1 MPAHGPSSES
11 APSIFPGATIS
22 GRFRLERLLGRGS
35 MGSVWL
41 ARHLTLDVD
50 VAVKFIDAAFRD
62 QKDHRSRFALEAQAA
77 ARINSPHVVNVLDF
91 GAETSG
97 RLYIAMEYL
106 RGEDVAKLLER
117 SGRLPPAVTA
127 RIVSHACRGLGR
139 AHALG
144 IAHRDVKPENLFLVG
159 ATEDEDFVLKILDFG
174 VAKSAQ
180 KPGKDFVGTVV
191 GQLVGSP
198 AYMSPEQAHGSLDV
212 DYRSDLFSLAVVA
225 YHCLTGVVPFGGDS
239 LAELLIGI
247 VSKDPVPVT
256 RLTPGL
262 PRAVDDWFQRALDKN
277 PARRFASAK
286 DLAQAF
292 HMAIGQYASSA
303 TDYWSSRSAVGPRAP
318 GVPAAAPTA
327 ARPLIGSDTVVHVTS
342 ASTRPPSAHH
352 ADVSNHTASTGVP
365 LALAQVAEV
374 ANVLGI
380 ALVGPEGEPVAH
392 HSLMGL
398 PACTFSDVTRRV
410 NESLDTFESLE
421 STRSQSLALYFES
434 ATVLIRWVESYAV
447 IVVGTEQV
455 HPTVLSVSLNA
466 AASKLQTLA
475 KQAGGAAVAFR
486 STISSLPDNELSEV
500 SGTALVVRASLT
512 DPVSDT
518 TIVRLTQLFAKPL
531 GAVGRLAIQQRL
543 KGGKP
548 TGLAY
553 PEFVKR
559 LSSLIEDAAERE
571 AFSTEALRLV
581 PKAEAAPPV
590 PPPLRSAALLAARP
604 AIPNLAPPAVPQISA
619 NLRAPIAPSAQG
631 SPLSGPRRPLQP
643 AIGLS
648 APAPLIADATELA
661 VKTKKFVMY
670 RGRKIEVDE

>member
-1 MPAHGPSSES
+1 MPANGPSSES
-11 APSIFPGATIS
+11 VPSIFPGATIS
-22 GRFRLERLLGRGS
+22 GRFRLVRLLGRGS

-62 QKDHRSRFALEAQAA
+62 QKDHRGRFALEAQAA

-91 GAETSG
+91 GAEASG

-106 RGEDVAKLLER
+106 QGEDVSKLLER
-117 SGRLPPAVTA
+117 SGRLSPAITA

-159 ATEDEDFVLKILDFG
+159 ATEDEGFVLKILDFG

-180 KPGKDFVGTVV
+180 KGAKDFTGTAV

-212 DYRSDLFSLAVVA
+212 DFRSDLFSLAVVA

-256 RLTPGL
+256 RLAPGL

-277 PARRFASAK
+277 PARRFANAK

-292 HMAIGQYASSA
+292 HMAIGQHASSA
-303 TDYWSSRSAVGPRAP
+303 TDYTSSSS
-318 GVPAAAPTA
+318 AAASRGA
-327 ARPLIGSDTVVHVTS
+327 NVARPLTGSDTVVH
-342 ASTRPPSAHH
+342 ASPVASQKASAHH
-352 ADVSNHTASTGVP
+352 ADVSNHTASSGVP

-380 ALVGPEGEPVAH
+380 ALIGPEGEPVAH

-398 PACTFSDVTRRV
+398 PASTFSDVTRRV
-410 NESLDTFESLE
+410 REALDTFESLE
-421 STRSQSLALYFES
+421 STRSQALALYFES
-434 ATVLIRWVESYAV
+434 ATVLIRWVESHAV
-447 IVVGTEQV
+447 VVVGTEQV

-475 KQAGGAAVAFR
+475 SRPAAPLSR
-486 STISSLPDNELSEV
+486 SAPRSPRCRKTSLPRSPE
-500 SGTALVVRASLT
+500 
-512 DPVSDT
+512 
-518 TIVRLTQLFAKPL
+518 PL
-531 GAVGRLAIQQRL
+531 W
-543 KGGKP
+543 
-548 TGLAY
+548 
-553 PEFVKR
+553 
-559 LSSLIEDAAERE
+559 SCD
-571 AFSTEALRLV
+571 
-581 PKAEAAPPV
+581 
-590 PPPLRSAALLAARP
+590 
-604 AIPNLAPPAVPQISA
+604 
-619 NLRAPIAPSAQG
+619 
-631 SPLSGPRRPLQP
+631 PRRPTRYP
-643 AIGLS
+643 TRPS
-648 APAPLIADATELA
+648 
-661 VKTKKFVMY
+661 
-670 RGRKIEVDE
+670 RG

>member
-1 MPAHGPSSES
+1 
-11 APSIFPGATIS
+11 
-22 GRFRLERLLGRGS
+22 

-62 QKDHRSRFALEAQAA
+62 QKDHRGRFALEAQAA

-106 RGEDVAKLLER
+106 QGEDVSKLLER
-117 SGRLPPAVTA
+117 SGRLSPAITA

-159 ATEDEDFVLKILDFG
+159 ASDEEGFVLTIVDFG

-180 KPGKDFVGTVV
+180 KAGKDFVGTVV

-212 DYRSDLFSLAVVA
+212 DFRSDLFSLAVVA

-247 VSKDPVPVT
+247 VSKDPVPAT
-256 RLTPGL
+256 RLAPGL

-292 HMAIGQYASSA
+292 HMAIGQHASSA
-303 TDYWSSRSAVGPRAP
+303 TDYTLSPAVSPRP
-318 GVPAAAPTA
+318 PV
-327 ARPLIGSDTVVHVTS
+327 ARPATGSDTVVNRTS
-342 ASTRPPSAHH
+342 SRQSGAHH
-352 ADVSNHTASTGVP
+352 ADVSNHTASSGVP

-380 ALVGPEGEPVAH
+380 ALVGPEGDPVAH

-398 PACTFSDVTRRV
+398 PANTFSDVTRRV
-410 NESLDTFESLE
+410 KESLDTFESLE

-434 ATVLIRWVESYAV
+434 ATVLIRWVESHAV

-486 STISSLPDNELSEV
+486 STISSLPESEFTEV
-500 SGTALVVRASLT
+500 SGTALVVRPALS
-512 DPVSDT
+512 DPVSDA
-518 TIVRLTQLFAKPL
+518 TITRVTQLFAKPL
-531 GAVGRLAIQQRL
+531 GAVGRLALQQRL

-548 TGLAY
+548 TVQSY
-553 PEFVKR
+553 PDFVRR
-559 LSSLIEDAAERE
+559 LSTLIEDASERD
-571 AFSTEALRLV
+571 AFSVEALHLLPPV
-581 PKAEAAPPV
+581 ETAAPV
-590 PPPLRSAALLAARP
+590 PPPVKSAAFMSAPPSTQKLVPAVAQQTSPPLLAPVATPAQRAALPIPPRP
-604 AIPNLAPPAVPQISA
+604 AVADPTST
-619 NLRAPIAPSAQG
+619 
-631 SPLSGPRRPLQP
+631 PLQSK
-643 AIGLS
+643 AS
-648 APAPLIADATELA
+648 TEPGT
-661 VKTKKFVMY
+661 KPKKFVMY

>member
-1 MPAHGPSSES
+1 
-11 APSIFPGATIS
+11 
-22 GRFRLERLLGRGS
+22 

-41 ARHLTLDVD
+41 ARHLSLDVD

-91 GAETSG
+91 GAEASG

-106 RGEDVAKLLER
+106 QGEDVGKLLER
-117 SGRLPPAVTA
+117 SGRLSPAITA
-127 RIVSHACRGLGR
+127 RIVSHACRGLAR

-144 IAHRDVKPENLFLVG
+144 IAHRDVKPDNLFLTGVG
-159 ATEDEDFVLKILDFG
+159 ASDDEGFVLKILDFG
-174 VAKSAQ
+174 VAKSTQ
-180 KPGKDFVGTVV
+180 KTSKDLVGTAV

-212 DYRSDLFSLAVVA
+212 DFRSDLFSLAVVA

-247 VSKDPVPVT
+247 VSKDPVPAT
-256 RLTPGL
+256 RLAPGL

-292 HMAIGQYASSA
+292 HMAIGQHASSA
-303 TDYWSSRSAVGPRAP
+303 TDYTSSSPATVTSRAASAPRP
-318 GVPAAAPTA
+318 QP
-327 ARPLIGSDTVVHVTS
+327 GSDTVVNPAT
-342 ASTRPPSAHH
+342 ARQPSALHP
-352 ADVSNHTASTGVP
+352 DVSNHTASTGVP

-380 ALVGPEGEPVAH
+380 ALVGPDGESVAH

-398 PACTFSDVTRRV
+398 PAAAFADVTRRV
-410 NESLDTFESLE
+410 QEALDTFESLE
-421 STRSQSLALYFES
+421 SSRSQAFALYFES
-434 ATVLIRWVESYAV
+434 ATVLIRWVESHAV
-447 IVVGTEQV
+447 VVIGTEQV

-466 AASKLQTLA
+466 AASKLQSLA
-475 KQAGGAAVAFR
+475 KQAGGAAIAFR

-500 SGTALVVRASLT
+500 SGTALVVRPSPS
-512 DPVSDT
+512 DPVSDA
-518 TIVRLTQLFAKPL
+518 TIARLTQLFAKPL
-531 GAVGRLAIQQRL
+531 GAVGRLAVQQRL
-543 KGGKP
+543 KTGKP
-548 TGLAY
+548 TVQAY

-559 LSSLIEDAAERE
+559 LSLLIDDPAERQS
-571 AFSTEALRLV
+571 FSSEALRLV
-581 PKAEAAPPV
+581 PPVEAAPPV
-590 PPPLRSAALLAARP
+590 PPTAKSAALTS
-604 AIPNLAPPAVPQISA
+604 APPPTKRLIPPVAPKPITADAKLPQT
-619 NLRAPIAPSAQG
+619 
-631 SPLSGPRRPLQP
+631 
-643 AIGLS
+643 
-648 APAPLIADATELA
+648 APAPAPEPNAKA
-661 VKTKKFVMY
+661 KNFVMY

>member
-1 MPAHGPSSES
+1 MPANGPTSES
-11 APSIFPGATIS
+11 MPSIFPGATIS

-41 ARHLTLDVD
+41 ARHLALDVD

-91 GAETSG
+91 GAEASG

-106 RGEDVAKLLER
+106 QGEDVSKLLER
-117 SGRLPPAVTA
+117 TGRLSPAITA

-159 ATEDEDFVLKILDFG
+159 ATEDEGFVLKILDFG
-174 VAKSAQ
+174 VAKSA
-180 KPGKDFVGTVV
+180 KKTGTELVGTVV

-212 DYRSDLFSLAVVA
+212 DFRSDLFSLAVVA

-247 VSKDPVPVT
+247 VSKDPVPAT
-256 RLTPGL
+256 RLAPGL

-292 HMAIGQYASSA
+292 HMAIGQNASSA
-303 TDYWSSRSAVGPRAP
+303 TDYSSSSSSL
-318 GVPAAAPTA
+318 GVRPVPV
-327 ARPLIGSDTVVHVTS
+327 ARPLTGSDTVVHVNPPKL
-342 ASTRPPSAHH
+342 RLPSAHH

-398 PACTFSDVTRRV
+398 PASTFSDVTRRV
-410 NESLDTFESLE
+410 KESLDTFESLE

-434 ATVLIRWVESYAV
+434 ATVLIRWVESHAV

-475 KQAGGAAVAFR
+475 KQAGGAAIAFR
-486 STISSLPDNELSEV
+486 STISSLPDNEFSEV
-500 SGTALVVRASLT
+500 SGTALITRPSAT
-512 DPVSDT
+512 DPVADAA
-518 TIVRLTQLFAKPL
+518 IARVTQLFAKPL

-543 KGGKP
+543 KNGKP
-548 TGLAY
+548 TVAAY
-553 PEFVKR
+553 PDFVRR
-559 LSSLIEDAAERE
+559 LSALIEEVAERE
-571 AFSTEALRLV
+571 AFVAEALRLV
-581 PKAEAAPPV
+581 PQVDPAPPV
-590 PPPLRSAALLAARP
+590 PPSPKSSAFVS
-604 AIPNLAPPAVPQISA
+604 APPSVQKLVP
-619 NLRAPIAPSAQG
+619 PIAPLPPSLVA
-631 SPLSGPRRPLQP
+631 PV
-643 AIGLS
+643 
-648 APAPLIADATELA
+648 APASVQRSALPAPPRPQTPTEHETPPAAAIATDAS
-661 VKTKKFVMY
+661 VKTKKSVMY

>member
-1 MPAHGPSSES
+1 MPANGPSSES
-11 APSIFPGATIS
+11 LSSIFPGATIS

-62 QKDHRSRFALEAQAA
+62 QKDHRGRFALEAQAA

-91 GAETSG
+91 GAEASG

-106 RGEDVAKLLER
+106 QGEDVSKLLER
-117 SGRLPPAVTA
+117 SGRLSPATTA

-159 ATEDEDFVLKILDFG
+159 ATEDEGFVLKILDFG

-180 KPGKDFVGTVV
+180 KAGKDFVGTVV

-212 DYRSDLFSLAVVA
+212 DFRSDLFSLAVVA

-247 VSKDPVPVT
+247 VSKDPVPAT

-262 PRAVDDWFQRALDKN
+262 PRALDDWFQRALDKN

-292 HMAIGQYASSA
+292 HMAVGQHASSA
-303 TDYWSSRSAVGPRAP
+303 TDYSSSSL
-318 GVPAAAPTA
+318 GVTSRVASV
-327 ARPLIGSDTVVHVTS
+327 ARPTGSDTVVHTNPPTS
-342 ASTRPPSAHH
+342 RLPNAHH

-398 PACTFSDVTRRV
+398 PASTFSDVTRRV
-410 NESLDTFESLE
+410 RESLDTFESLE
-421 STRSQSLALYFES
+421 STRSQSLALYFEN
-434 ATVLIRWVESYAV
+434 ATVLIRWVESHAV

-475 KQAGGAAVAFR
+475 KQAGGAAIAFR
-486 STISSLPDNELSEV
+486 STISSLPDNEFSEV
-500 SGTALVVRASLT
+500 SGTALIVRASAT
-512 DPVSDT
+512 DPVPDA
-518 TIVRLTQLFAKPL
+518 TIARLTQLFAKPL

-548 TGLAY
+548 TFQGY
-553 PEFVKR
+553 PDFVKR
-559 LSSLIEDAAERE
+559 LSTLIEDVAERE
-571 AFSTEALRLV
+571 AFSVDALRLV
-581 PKAEAAPPV
+581 PHTEATPPV
-590 PPPLRSAALLAARP
+590 PPPAKSSAFVS
-604 AIPNLAPPAVPQISA
+604 APPATQKLVPLVAPQLAA
-619 NLRAPIAPSAQG
+619 NLGAPVARPVEPAAD
-631 SPLSGPRRPLQP
+631 LSVTPRP
-643 AIGLS
+643 GT
-648 APAPLIADATELA
+648 APADPVT
-661 VKTKKFVMY
+661 KTKKSVMY

>member
-1 MPAHGPSSES
+1 
-11 APSIFPGATIS
+11 
-22 GRFRLERLLGRGS
+22 

-41 ARHLTLDVD
+41 ARHLSLDVD

-106 RGEDVAKLLER
+106 QGEDVGKLLER
-117 SGRLPPAVTA
+117 SGRLSPAITA
-127 RIVSHACRGLGR
+127 RIVSHACRGLAR

-144 IAHRDVKPENLFLVG
+144 IAHRDVKPDNLFLVG
-159 ATEDEDFVLKILDFG
+159 AGDEEGFVLKILDFG

-180 KPGKDFVGTVV
+180 KTGKDLAGTAV

-212 DYRSDLFSLAVVA
+212 DFRSDLFSLAVVA

-247 VSKDPVPVT
+247 VSKDPVPAT
-256 RLTPGL
+256 RLAPGL

-292 HMAIGQYASSA
+292 HMAIGQHASSA
-303 TDYWSSRSAVGPRAP
+303 TDYTLSTPGTATSRAASAPRPHP
-318 GVPAAAPTA
+318 GT
-327 ARPLIGSDTVVHVTS
+327 DTVVNPATRRQPS
-342 ASTRPPSAHH
+342 ASH

-380 ALVGPEGEPVAH
+380 ALVGPDGEPVAH

-398 PACTFSDVTRRV
+398 PAAAFADVTRRV
-410 NESLDTFESLE
+410 QESLDTFESLE
-421 STRSQSLALYFES
+421 SSRSQAFALYFES
-434 ATVLIRWVESYAV
+434 ATVLIRWVESHAV

-466 AASKLQTLA
+466 AASKLQALA

-486 STISSLPDNELSEV
+486 STISGLPDHELSEV
-500 SGTALVVRASLT
+500 SGTALVVRPSPN
-512 DPVSDT
+512 DPVSDA
-518 TIVRLTQLFAKPL
+518 TIARLTQLFAKPL
-531 GAVGRLAIQQRL
+531 GAVGRLAVQQRL
-543 KGGKP
+543 KTGKP
-548 TGLAY
+548 TVQAY
-553 PEFVKR
+553 PDFVKR
-559 LSSLIEDAAERE
+559 LSALIDDAAERQS
-571 AFSTEALRLV
+571 FSSEALRLV
-581 PKAEAAPPV
+581 PLLEPAPPV
-590 PPPLRSAALLAARP
+590 PPSAKSAALATAPPPTKRLVPPVAP
-604 AIPNLAPPAVPQISA
+604 KPLAPEAKPT
-619 NLRAPIAPSAQG
+619 PIAP
-631 SPLSGPRRPLQP
+631 
-643 AIGLS
+643 
-648 APAPLIADATELA
+648 APDPT
-661 VKTKKFVMY
+661 TKAKNFVMY

>member
-1 MPAHGPSSES
+1 MPANGPSSES
-11 APSIFPGATIS
+11 LPSIYPGATIS

-62 QKDHRSRFALEAQAA
+62 QKDHRGRFALEAQAA

-91 GAETSG
+91 GAEASG

-106 RGEDVAKLLER
+106 QGEDVGKLLER
-117 SGRLPPAVTA
+117 SGRLSPAITA
-127 RIVSHACRGLGR
+127 RVVSHACRGLGR

-159 ATEDEDFVLKILDFG
+159 ATEDEGFVLKILDFG

-180 KPGKDFVGTVV
+180 KAGKDFVGTVV

-212 DYRSDLFSLAVVA
+212 DFRSDLFSLAVVA

-247 VSKDPVPVT
+247 VSKDPVPPT

-292 HMAIGQYASSA
+292 HMAIGQHASSA
-303 TDYWSSRSAVGPRAP
+303 TDYSSSSTAITSRAIPAVR
-318 GVPAAAPTA
+318 PT
-327 ARPLIGSDTVVHVTS
+327 GSDTVVHMNPLVS
-342 ASTRPPSAHH
+342 RLPNAHH
-352 ADVSNHTASTGVP
+352 ADVTNHTASTGVP

-398 PACTFSDVTRRV
+398 PASTFSDVTRRV
-410 NESLDTFESLE
+410 KESLDTFESLE
-421 STRSQSLALYFES
+421 STRSQSLALYFEH
-434 ATVLIRWVESYAV
+434 ATVLIRWVESHAV
-447 IVVGTEQV
+447 IVIGTEQV

-475 KQAGGAAVAFR
+475 KQAGGAAIAFR

-500 SGTALVVRASLT
+500 SGTALVARPSAT
-512 DPVSDT
+512 DPMPDA
-518 TIVRLTQLFAKPL
+518 TIARLTQLFAKPL

-548 TGLAY
+548 TVQAY
-553 PEFVKR
+553 PDFVKR
-559 LSSLIEDAAERE
+559 LSALIEDAAERE
-571 AFSTEALRLV
+571 AFSVEALRLV
-581 PKAEAAPPV
+581 PHTEAAPPV
-590 PPPLRSAALLAARP
+590 PPKSTALVSAPPSTHKLIPPAAPQGAPNLLAPVASSAMRSALPTPPR
-604 AIPNLAPPAVPQISA
+604 PPATDLTA
-619 NLRAPIAPSAQG
+619 T
-631 SPLSGPRRPLQP
+631 PLPGTAATDP
-643 AIGLS
+643 A
-648 APAPLIADATELA
+648 AKA
-661 VKTKKFVMY
+661 KKSVLY

>member
-1 MPAHGPSSES
+1 MPANGPPSDS

-22 GRFRLERLLGRGS
+22 GRFRLVRLLGRGS

-50 VAVKFIDAAFRD
+50 VAVKFIDAALRD

-91 GAETSG
+91 GAEASG

-106 RGEDVAKLLER
+106 QGEDVGKLLER
-117 SGRLPPAVTA
+117 SGRLSPAITA

-144 IAHRDVKPENLFLVG
+144 ISHRDVKPENLFLVG
-159 ATEDEDFVLKILDFG
+159 ANDDEGFVLKILDFG
-174 VAKSAQ
+174 VAKFAQ
-180 KPGKDFVGTVV
+180 KKGKDLAGTVV

-198 AYMSPEQAHGSLDV
+198 AYMSPEQAHGSPDV
-212 DYRSDLFSLAVVA
+212 DFRSDLFSLAVVA
-225 YHCLTGVVPFGGDS
+225 YHCLTGVVPFGGNS

-247 VSKDPVPVT
+247 VSKEPVPAT

-292 HMAIGQYASSA
+292 HMAVGQHASSA
-303 TDYWSSRSAVGPRAP
+303 TDYTSSSSLAR
-318 GVPAAAPTA
+318 A
-327 ARPLIGSDTVVHVTS
+327 ARVTSGGGAATVSDTVVNS
-342 ASTRPPSAHH
+342 SGAIAQKPSAQH
-352 ADVSNHTASTGVP
+352 ADVSNQTAATGVP

-380 ALVGPEGEPVAH
+380 ALVGPDGEPVAH

-398 PACTFSDVTRRV
+398 PASSFADVIQRV
-410 NESLDTFESLE
+410 RESLDTFESLE
-421 STRSQSLALYFES
+421 STRGQALALYFEH
-434 ATVLIRWVESYAV
+434 ATVLIRWVESYTV
-447 IVVGTEQV
+447 IVIGTEQV

-475 KQAGGAAVAFR
+475 KQAGGAAIAFR
-486 STISSLPDNELSEV
+486 STISSLPDHEVSEV
-500 SGTALVVRASLT
+500 SGTALIVRPSPSE
-512 DPVSDT
+512 PVSDA
-518 TIVRLTQLFAKPL
+518 TIARLSQLLAKPL

-543 KGGKP
+543 KNGKP
-548 TGLAY
+548 TVQAY
-553 PEFVKR
+553 PDFVKR
-559 LSSLIEDAAERE
+559 LSALIEDSAERE
-571 AFSTEALRLV
+571 AFSGDALRLV
-581 PKAEAAPPV
+581 PPVEPGPPIPPPARAAAFVSVPPATQKLVPPV
-590 PPPLRSAALLAARP
+590 TPQ
-604 AIPNLAPPAVPQISA
+604 NAPT
-619 NLRAPIAPSAQG
+619 
-631 SPLSGPRRPLQP
+631 
-643 AIGLS
+643 
-648 APAPLIADATELA
+648 APAPAPEPAAKAKQL
-661 VKTKKFVMY
+661 VMY

>member
-1 MPAHGPSSES
+1 MPANGPSSES

-91 GAETSG
+91 GAEASG

-106 RGEDVAKLLER
+106 QGEDVSKLLER
-117 SGRLPPAVTA
+117 SRRLSPAITA
-127 RIVSHACRGLGR
+127 RIVSHACRGLAR

-144 IAHRDVKPENLFLVG
+144 IAHRDIKPENLFLVG
-159 ATEDEDFVLKILDFG
+159 ATEDEGFVLKILDFG

-180 KPGKDFVGTVV
+180 KPGKDLVGTVV

-212 DYRSDLFSLAVVA
+212 DFRSDLFSLAVVA

-247 VSKDPVPVT
+247 VSKEPVPAT
-256 RLTPGL
+256 RLAPGL

-292 HMAIGQYASSA
+292 HMAIGQHASSA
-303 TDYWSSRSAVGPRAP
+303 TDYTSSSSAV
-318 GVPAAAPTA
+318 VA
-327 ARPLIGSDTVVHVTS
+327 ARGPAVTRPLTGSDTVVHVNPS
-342 ASTRPPSAHH
+342 ITRQPSAHH

-398 PACTFSDVTRRV
+398 PASTFSDVTQRV
-410 NESLDTFESLE
+410 RESLDTFESLE

-434 ATVLIRWVESYAV
+434 ATVLIRWVESHAV

-466 AASKLQTLA
+466 AASKLQALA
-475 KQAGGAAVAFR
+475 KQAGGAAIAFR
-486 STISSLPDNELSEV
+486 STISSLPENEFSEV
-500 SGTALVVRASLT
+500 SGTALVARPTAT
-512 DPVSDT
+512 DPVSEA
-518 TIVRLTQLFAKPL
+518 TIVRLTQLYAKPL

-548 TGLAY
+548 TLSAY
-553 PEFVKR
+553 PDFVKR
-559 LSSLIEDAAERE
+559 LSALIEDAAERE
-571 AFSTEALRLV
+571 EFVADALRLV
-581 PKAEAAPPV
+581 PPIEAAPPTPPQAKSPALISAPPSIQKLV
-590 PPPLRSAALLAARP
+590 PLVAPPTA
-604 AIPNLAPPAVPQISA
+604 PNLVAPV
-619 NLRAPIAPSAQG
+619 APSAQR
-631 SPLSGPRRPLQP
+631 SALPIPPRPAAEPTSTPLPDAVAADP
-643 AIGLS
+643 AGK
-648 APAPLIADATELA
+648 A
-661 VKTKKFVMY
+661 KKFVMY
-670 RGRKIEVDE
+670 RGRKVEVDE

>member
-1 MPAHGPSSES
+1 MPANGPSSES
-11 APSIFPGATIS
+11 ATSIFPGATIS
-22 GRFRLERLLGRGS
+22 GRFRLVRLLGRGS

-77 ARINSPHVVNVLDF
+77 ARISSPHVVNVLDF

-106 RGEDVAKLLER
+106 QGEDVGKLLER
-117 SGRLPPAVTA
+117 SGRLSPAITA
-127 RIVSHACRGLGR
+127 RIVSHACRGLAR

-159 ATEDEDFVLKILDFG
+159 AGDDEGFVLKILDFG

-180 KPGKDFVGTVV
+180 KTTKDFVGTAV

-212 DYRSDLFSLAVVA
+212 DFRSDLFSLAVVA

-247 VSKDPVPVT
+247 VSKDPVPAT
-256 RLTPGL
+256 RLAPGL

-292 HMAIGQYASSA
+292 HMAIGQHASSA
-303 TDYWSSRSAVGPRAP
+303 TDYTSSSSAATAPRVSASFRSR
-318 GVPAAAPTA
+318 TA
-327 ARPLIGSDTVVHVTS
+327 SDTVVTAS
-342 ASTRPPSAHH
+342 AARQPNAHH
-352 ADVSNHTASTGVP
+352 ADVSNHTASSGVP

-380 ALVGPEGEPVAH
+380 ALIDPDHVPVAH

-398 PACTFSDVTRRV
+398 PASAFSDVTRRV
-410 NESLDTFESLE
+410 IEALDTFESLE
-421 STRSQSLALYFES
+421 SVHNQAFALYFET
-434 ATVLIRWVESYAV
+434 ATVLIRWVESHAV
-447 IVVGTEQV
+447 IVIGTEQV

-466 AASKLQTLA
+466 AASKLQSLA

-486 STISSLPDNELSEV
+486 STISSLSDHEVTEV
-500 SGTALVVRASLT
+500 SGTAMVQRPSPQEL
-512 DPVSDT
+512 VSDA
-518 TIVRLTQLFAKPL
+518 TIARLTQLLAKPL
-531 GAVGRLAIQQRL
+531 GAVGRLAVQQRL
-543 KGGKP
+543 K
-548 TGLAY
+548 TGRPSGLVY
-553 PEFVKR
+553 PEFVRR
-559 LSSLIEDAAERE
+559 LSVLIEDEAERE
-571 AFSTEALRLV
+571 AFSLAALRLV
-581 PKAEAAPPV
+581 PPFESALPV
-590 PPPLRSAALLAARP
+590 PPTARSAAAAGSLPPTQRIVPPAGAPLVPPVAPAATRAALPIPPRP
-604 AIPNLAPPAVPQISA
+604 AAPDPQPGA
-619 NLRAPIAPSAQG
+619 
-631 SPLSGPRRPLQP
+631 SG
-643 AIGLS
+643 AAAEGGEK
-648 APAPLIADATELA
+648 A
-661 VKTKKFVMY
+661 KKFVMY

>member
-1 MPAHGPSSES
+1 MPAKGPSSES

-106 RGEDVAKLLER
+106 QGEDVGKLLER
-117 SGRLPPAVTA
+117 SGRLTPAVTA
-127 RIVSHACRGLGR
+127 RIVSHACRGLSR

-144 IAHRDVKPENLFLVG
+144 IAHRDVKPDNLFLTGVG
-159 ATEDEDFVLKILDFG
+159 ASDDEGFVLKILDFG

-180 KPGKDFVGTVV
+180 KAGKDLVGTAV

-198 AYMSPEQAHGSLDV
+198 AYMSPEQAHGSADV
-212 DYRSDLFSLAVVA
+212 DFRSDLFSLAVVA
-225 YHCLTGVVPFGGDS
+225 YHCLTGVLPFGGDS

-247 VSKDPVPVT
+247 VSKEPVPAT
-256 RLTPGL
+256 RLAPGL

-292 HMAIGQYASSA
+292 HMAIGQHASSA
-303 TDYWSSRSAVGPRAP
+303 TDYSLSSTAVTARAP
-318 GVPAAAPTA
+318 KVAG
-327 ARPLIGSDTVVHVTS
+327 ARPGSDTVVNPAIVHRP
-342 ASTRPPSAHH
+342 STHH

-380 ALVGPEGEPVAH
+380 ALVGPDGEPVAH

-398 PACTFSDVTRRV
+398 PASTFADVTRRV
-410 NESLDTFESLE
+410 TESLDTFESLE
-421 STRSQSLALYFES
+421 STRSQAFALYFES
-434 ATVLIRWVESYAV
+434 ATVLIRWVENHAV
-447 IVVGTEQV
+447 IVIGTEQV

-475 KQAGGAAVAFR
+475 KQAGGAAIAFR
-486 STISSLPDNELSEV
+486 STVSSLPEHEFSEV
-500 SGTALVVRASLT
+500 LGT
-512 DPVSDT
+512 
-518 TIVRLTQLFAKPL
+518 
-531 GAVGRLAIQQRL
+531 
-543 KGGKP
+543 
-548 TGLAY
+548 
-553 PEFVKR
+553 
-559 LSSLIEDAAERE
+559 
-571 AFSTEALRLV
+571 
-581 PKAEAAPPV
+581 APPV
-590 PPPLRSAALLAARP
+590 PPTAKAALVAT
-604 AIPNLAPPAVPQISA
+604 APPPTKRLVPPRPLPA
-619 NLRAPIAPSAQG
+619 EAKATPIAP
-631 SPLSGPRRPLQP
+631 
-643 AIGLS
+643 
-648 APAPLIADATELA
+648 APDAGA
-661 VKTKKFVMY
+661 KTKNFVMY

>member
-1 MPAHGPSSES
+1 MPANSPSSDS
-11 APSIFPGATIS
+11 LPSIFPGATIS

-62 QKDHRSRFALEAQAA
+62 QKDHRGRFALEAQAA

-91 GAETSG
+91 GAEASG

-106 RGEDVAKLLER
+106 QGEDVGKLLER
-117 SGRLPPAVTA
+117 SGRLSPAITA

-159 ATEDEDFVLKILDFG
+159 ATEDEGFVLKILDFG

-180 KPGKDFVGTVV
+180 KAGSDFVGTVV

-247 VSKDPVPVT
+247 VSKEPVPAT

-292 HMAIGQYASSA
+292 HMAIGQHASSA
-303 TDYWSSRSAVGPRAP
+303 TDYSSSTPAVIARG
-318 GVPAAAPTA
+318 AAQV
-327 ARPLIGSDTVVHVTS
+327 RPLSGSDTVVHMS
-342 ASTRPPSAHH
+342 PAAGRAPSAHH
-352 ADVSNHTASTGVP
+352 ADVSNHTPSAAVP

-380 ALVGPEGEPVAH
+380 ALVGPEDEPVAH

-398 PACTFSDVTRRV
+398 PASTFSDVTRRV
-410 NESLDTFESLE
+410 RESLDTFESLE
-421 STRSQSLALYFES
+421 STRSQALALYFEH
-434 ATVLIRWVESYAV
+434 ATVLIRWVESHAV

-475 KQAGGAAVAFR
+475 KQAGSAAIAFR
-486 STISSLPDNELSEV
+486 STISSLPDNELTEV
-500 SGTALVVRASLT
+500 SGTALVVRPSAN
-512 DPVSDT
+512 DPVSDVT
-518 TIVRLTQLFAKPL
+518 LARLTQLFAKPL

-548 TGLAY
+548 TVQAY
-553 PEFVKR
+553 PDFVKR
-559 LSSLIEDAAERE
+559 LAQLIEDATERE
-571 AFSTEALRLV
+571 AFLVDALRLV
-581 PKAEAAPPV
+581 QTEAAPPV
-590 PPPLRSAALLAARP
+590 PLAAKPTVLVAAPPPTQKLAP
-604 AIPNLAPPAVPQISA
+604 AVPALTPNPVAAIAPPAQRPGPAAPPRPRSA
-619 NLRAPIAPSAQG
+619 TTDPVIPLPSAAAAD
-631 SPLSGPRRPLQP
+631 P
-643 AIGLS
+643 AG
-648 APAPLIADATELA
+648 
-661 VKTKKFVMY
+661 KTKKFVMY

>member
-1 MPAHGPSSES
+1 MPANGPSSDS

-22 GRFRLERLLGRGS
+22 GRFRLVRLLGRGS

-62 QKDHRSRFALEAQAA
+62 QKDHRGRFALEAQAA

-106 RGEDVAKLLER
+106 QGEDVGKLLER
-117 SGRLPPAVTA
+117 SGRLSPAITA

-159 ATEDEDFVLKILDFG
+159 ATEDEGFVLKILDFG

-180 KPGKDFVGTVV
+180 KTGKDFVGTVV

-212 DYRSDLFSLAVVA
+212 DFRSDLFSLAVVA

-277 PARRFASAK
+277 PGRRFASAK

-292 HMAIGQYASSA
+292 HMAIGQHASSA
-303 TDYWSSRSAVGPRAP
+303 TDYSSSSLSSAA
-318 GVPAAAPTA
+318 A
-327 ARPLIGSDTVVHVTS
+327 ARPATVARPLTGSDTVVHVNP
-342 ASTRPPSAHH
+342 AAARGHHAQH

-398 PACTFSDVTRRV
+398 PASTFSDVTRRV
-410 NESLDTFESLE
+410 RESLDTFESLE
-421 STRSQSLALYFES
+421 ATRSQAFALYFES
-434 ATVLIRWVESYAV
+434 ATVLIRWVENHAV

-475 KQAGGAAVAFR
+475 KQAGGAAIAFR
-486 STISSLPDNELSEV
+486 STISSLPDNEFSEV
-500 SGTALVVRASLT
+500 SGTALVVRPSAT
-512 DPVSDT
+512 DPVPDAA
-518 TIVRLTQLFAKPL
+518 IARLTQLFAKPL
-531 GAVGRLAIQQRL
+531 GAVGRLAVQQRL

-548 TGLAY
+548 TVQAY

-559 LSSLIEDAAERE
+559 LSSLIEDAADRE
-571 AFSTEALRLV
+571 AFAAEALRLV
-581 PKAEAAPPV
+581 PHSEVSPPV
-590 PPPLRSAALLAARP
+590 PPAAKSAGLVSAP
-604 AIPNLAPPAVPQISA
+604 PVTQKLAPPVAPQFA
-619 NLRAPIAPSAQG
+619 PNLMAPVAPSAQR
-631 SPLSGPRRPLQP
+631 SAMPAPPRAVPPSADLTATPLPG
-643 AIGLS
+643 A
-648 APAPLIADATELA
+648 APADPAA
-661 VKTKKFVMY
+661 KPKKSVMY

>member
-1 MPAHGPSSES
+1 MPANGPSSES
-11 APSIFPGATIS
+11 LPSIFPGATIS

-62 QKDHRSRFALEAQAA
+62 QKDHRGRFALEAQAA

-91 GAETSG
+91 GAEASG

-106 RGEDVAKLLER
+106 QGEDIGKLLER
-117 SGRLPPAVTA
+117 SGRLSPAITA

-159 ATEDEDFVLKILDFG
+159 ATEDEGFVLKILDFG

-180 KPGKDFVGTVV
+180 KAGGDFVGTVV

-212 DYRSDLFSLAVVA
+212 DFRSDLFSLAVVA

-247 VSKDPVPVT
+247 VSKDPVPAT

-292 HMAIGQYASSA
+292 HMAIGQHASSA
-303 TDYWSSRSAVGPRAP
+303 TDYSSASS
-318 GVPAAAPTA
+318 AAAARAAA
-327 ARPLIGSDTVVHVTS
+327 ARPLSASDTVVHVNPAAARS
-342 ASTRPPSAHH
+342 PSAQ
-352 ADVSNHTASTGVP
+352 ADVSNHTASAPVS

-380 ALVGPEGEPVAH
+380 ALVGPEDEPVAH

-398 PACTFSDVTRRV
+398 PASTFSDVTRRV
-410 NESLDTFESLE
+410 RESIDTFESLE
-421 STRSQSLALYFES
+421 STRSQALALYFEH
-434 ATVLIRWVESYAV
+434 ATVLIRWVESHAV

-466 AASKLQTLA
+466 AASKLQALA
-475 KQAGGAAVAFR
+475 KQAGGAANAFR
-486 STISSLPDNELSEV
+486 STISSLPDNEFSEV
-500 SGTALVVRASLT
+500 SGTAVVVRPSAT
-512 DPVSDT
+512 DPVSDA
-518 TIVRLTQLFAKPL
+518 TIARVTQLFAKPL
-531 GAVGRLAIQQRL
+531 GAVGRLAMQQRL

-548 TGLAY
+548 TVQAY
-553 PEFVKR
+553 PDFVKR
-559 LSSLIEDAAERE
+559 LASLIEDATERD
-571 AFSTEALRLV
+571 AFCADALRLV
-581 PKAEAAPPV
+581 PQAE
-590 PPPLRSAALLAARP
+590 AARP
-604 AIPNLAPPAVPQISA
+604 APPAPPAQKSAALVSAPPETQKLVPALAPPGAASPVAAAAPPALRSA
-619 NLRAPIAPSAQG
+619 QPAPSPLR
-631 SPLSGPRRPLQP
+631 SP
-643 AIGLS
+643 
-648 APAPLIADATELA
+648 ATELPA
-661 VKTKKFVMY
+661 TQLPSTLATEPAAKAKKFVMY
-670 RGRKIEVDE
+670 RGRKVEVDE

>member
-1 MPAHGPSSES
+1 MPANGPSSES

-91 GAETSG
+91 GAEASG

-106 RGEDVAKLLER
+106 QGEDVSKLLER
-117 SGRLPPAVTA
+117 SRRLSPAITA
-127 RIVSHACRGLGR
+127 RIVSHACRGLAR

-159 ATEDEDFVLKILDFG
+159 ATEDEGFVLKILDFG
-174 VAKSAQ
+174 VAKSSQ
-180 KPGKDFVGTVV
+180 KAGKDLVGTVV

-212 DYRSDLFSLAVVA
+212 DFRSDLFSLAVVA

-247 VSKDPVPVT
+247 VSKDPVPAT
-256 RLTPGL
+256 RLAPGL

-277 PARRFASAK
+277 PARRFATAK

-292 HMAIGQYASSA
+292 HMAIGQHASSA
-303 TDYWSSRSAVGPRAP
+303 TDYTSSSSPAV
-318 GVPAAAPTA
+318 A
-327 ARPLIGSDTVVHVTS
+327 ARSGTVARPITGSNTVVQVNPSTS
-342 ASTRPPSAHH
+342 RQPSAHH

-398 PACTFSDVTRRV
+398 PASTFSDVTQRV
-410 NESLDTFESLE
+410 RESLDTFESLE

-434 ATVLIRWVESYAV
+434 ATVLIRWVESHAV

-466 AASKLQTLA
+466 AASKLHTLA
-475 KQAGGAAVAFR
+475 KQAGGAAIAFR
-486 STISSLPDNELSEV
+486 STISSLPENEFSEV
-500 SGTALVVRASLT
+500 SGTALVARPTAT
-512 DPVSDT
+512 DPVSEA
-518 TIVRLTQLFAKPL
+518 TIVRLTQLYAKPL

-548 TGLAY
+548 TLQAY
-553 PEFVKR
+553 PDFVKR
-559 LSSLIEDAAERE
+559 LSTLIEDAAERE
-571 AFSTEALRLV
+571 AFAAEALRLV
-581 PKAEAAPPV
+581 PPIEAAPPTPPQAKPAALVSAPPSLQKFTPLVAPQSAPNLVAPVASSAQRSALPV
-590 PPPLRSAALLAARP
+590 PPRP
-604 AIPNLAPPAVPQISA
+604 AGADPTATPLPGTSDPAGKA
-619 NLRAPIAPSAQG
+619 
-631 SPLSGPRRPLQP
+631 
-643 AIGLS
+643 
-648 APAPLIADATELA
+648 
-661 VKTKKFVMY
+661 KKFVMY
-670 RGRKIEVDE
+670 RGRKVEVDE

>member
-1 MPAHGPSSES
+1 MSANAPSSES
-11 APSIFPGATIS
+11 KPSIFPGATIS

-91 GAETSG
+91 GAEASG

-106 RGEDVAKLLER
+106 QGEDVGKLLDR
-117 SGRLPPAVTA
+117 SGRLSPAITA

-159 ATEDEDFVLKILDFG
+159 GTEDEGFVLKILDFG

-180 KPGKDFVGTVV
+180 KKGADLVGTVV

-212 DYRSDLFSLAVVA
+212 DFRSDLFSLAVVA

-262 PRAVDDWFQRALDKN
+262 PRAMDDWFQRALDKN

-292 HMAIGQYASSA
+292 HMAIGQYASSV
-303 TDYWSSRSAVGPRAP
+303 TGYSTSPAVLVRPAP
-318 GVPAAAPTA
+318 A
-327 ARPLIGSDTVVHVTS
+327 ARPITGSDTVVHMSSTTS
-342 ASTRPPSAHH
+342 QKPSAHH

-398 PACTFSDVTRRV
+398 PASTFSDVTRHV
-410 NESLDTFESLE
+410 KESLDTFESLE
-421 STRSQSLALYFES
+421 STRSQSLALYFEN
-434 ATVLIRWVESYAV
+434 ATVLIRWVESHAV

-475 KQAGGAAVAFR
+475 KQAGGAAIAFR
-486 STISSLPDNELSEV
+486 STISSLPDNEFSEV
-500 SGTALVVRASLT
+500 SGTALVVRPSAT
-512 DPVSDT
+512 DPVPDA
-518 TIVRLTQLFAKPL
+518 TIARVTQLFAKPL

-548 TGLAY
+548 TVSAF
-553 PEFVKR
+553 PDFVRR

-571 AFSTEALRLV
+571 AFSAEALRLV
-581 PKAEAAPPV
+581 PHSEVAPPV
-590 PPPLRSAALLAARP
+590 PPPAKSTAFTSTPPTQKLVPPVAPQFAASLVAPVAASAQRSALP
-604 AIPNLAPPAVPQISA
+604 VPP
-619 NLRAPIAPSAQG
+619 RA
-631 SPLSGPRRPLQP
+631 
-643 AIGLS
+643 
-648 APAPLIADATELA
+648 APADLTATPLPGERASDPTAKA
-661 VKTKKFVMY
+661 KKFVMY

>member
-1 MPAHGPSSES
+1 MSANAPSSES
-11 APSIFPGATIS
+11 KPSIFPGATIS

-91 GAETSG
+91 GAEASG

-106 RGEDVAKLLER
+106 QGEDVGKLLER
-117 SGRLPPAVTA
+117 SGRLSPAITA
-127 RIVSHACRGLGR
+127 RVVSHACRGLGR

-159 ATEDEDFVLKILDFG
+159 GTEDEGFVLKILDFG

-180 KPGKDFVGTVV
+180 KKSVDLVGTAV

-212 DYRSDLFSLAVVA
+212 DFRSDLFSLAVVA

-262 PRAVDDWFQRALDKN
+262 PRAMDDWFRRALDKN

-292 HMAIGQYASSA
+292 HMAIGQYASS
-303 TDYWSSRSAVGPRAP
+303 TVGYSSSAPV
-318 GVPAAAPTA
+318 VPAGAATA
-327 ARPLIGSDTVVHVTS
+327 ARPPTGRDTVVHVSPATS
-342 ASTRPPSAHH
+342 QRTSAHH

-398 PACTFSDVTRRV
+398 PASTFSDVTRRV
-410 NESLDTFESLE
+410 KESLDTFESLE

-434 ATVLIRWVESYAV
+434 ATVLIRWVEDHAV

-475 KQAGGAAVAFR
+475 KQAGGAAIAFR
-486 STISSLPDNELSEV
+486 STISSLPDNEFAEV
-500 SGTALVVRASLT
+500 SGTGLVVRPLAT
-512 DPVSDT
+512 DPVPDA
-518 TIVRLTQLFAKPL
+518 TIARLTQLFAKPL
-531 GAVGRLAIQQRL
+531 GAVGRLTIQQRI

-548 TGLAY
+548 TNSAY
-553 PEFVKR
+553 PEFVRR
-559 LSSLIEDAAERE
+559 LSSLIEDAQERE
-571 AFSTEALRLV
+571 SFSVEALRLV
-581 PKAEAAPPV
+581 PHSEAAPPV
-590 PPPLRSAALLAARP
+590 PPPAKSTAFTSAPPTQRLVPPVAPQLVASLIAPVAASAQRSALPTPAR
-604 AIPNLAPPAVPQISA
+604 AAPPVD
-619 NLRAPIAPSAQG
+619 LTT
-631 SPLSGPRRPLQP
+631 
-643 AIGLS
+643 
-648 APAPLIADATELA
+648 APLPGAA
-661 VKTKKFVMY
+661 VTTPPAKAKKFVMY

>member
-1 MPAHGPSSES
+1 
-11 APSIFPGATIS
+11 
-22 GRFRLERLLGRGS
+22 

-62 QKDHRSRFALEAQAA
+62 QKDHRGRFALEAQAA

-91 GAETSG
+91 GAEASG

-106 RGEDVAKLLER
+106 QGEDVSKLLER
-117 SGRLPPAVTA
+117 SGRLSPAITA

-159 ATEDEDFVLKILDFG
+159 ASDEEGFVLKILDFG

-180 KPGKDFVGTVV
+180 KAGKDFVGTVV

-212 DYRSDLFSLAVVA
+212 DFRSDLFSLAVVA

-247 VSKDPVPVT
+247 VSKDPVPAT

-292 HMAIGQYASSA
+292 HMAIGQHASSA
-303 TDYWSSRSAVGPRAP
+303 TDYTLSPSVPSRAAV
-318 GVPAAAPTA
+318 
-327 ARPLIGSDTVVHVTS
+327 ARPATGSDTVVNRTS
-342 ASTRPPSAHH
+342 SRQSGAHH

-380 ALVGPEGEPVAH
+380 ALVGPEGDPVAH

-398 PACTFSDVTRRV
+398 PANTFSDVTRRV
-410 NESLDTFESLE
+410 KESLDTFESLE

-434 ATVLIRWVESYAV
+434 ATVLIRWVESHAV

-486 STISSLPDNELSEV
+486 STISSLPESEFTEV
-500 SGTALVVRASLT
+500 SGTALVVRPALS
-512 DPVSDT
+512 DPVSDA
-518 TIVRLTQLFAKPL
+518 TIARVTQLFTKPL
-531 GAVGRLAIQQRL
+531 GAVGRLALQQRL

-548 TGLAY
+548 TVQAY
-553 PEFVKR
+553 PEFVRR
-559 LSSLIEDAAERE
+559 LSALIEEASERE
-571 AFSTEALRLV
+571 AFTAEALPLV
-581 PKAEAAPPV
+581 PPVESAAPV
-590 PPPLRSAALLAARP
+590 PPPIKSAAFMS
-604 AIPNLAPPAVPQISA
+604 APPSTQK
-619 NLRAPIAPSAQG
+619 LAPIAAQQIG
-631 SPLSGPRRPLQP
+631 PPLLAPVATPAQRAALPIPPRPAAADPTSTPLQSKSP
-643 AIGLS
+643 
-648 APAPLIADATELA
+648 TESGT
-661 VKTKKFVMY
+661 KPKKFVMY

>member
-1 MPAHGPSSES
+1 MPANGPSSES
-11 APSIFPGATIS
+11 MPSIFPGATIS

-91 GAETSG
+91 GAEASG

-106 RGEDVAKLLER
+106 QGEDVSKLLER
-117 SGRLPPAVTA
+117 TGRLSPAITA

-159 ATEDEDFVLKILDFG
+159 ATEDEGFVLKILDFG

-180 KPGKDFVGTVV
+180 KAGTDFVGTVV

-212 DYRSDLFSLAVVA
+212 DFRSDLFSLAVVA

-247 VSKDPVPVT
+247 VSKDPVPAT
-256 RLTPGL
+256 RLAPGL

-292 HMAIGQYASSA
+292 HMAIGQNASSA
-303 TDYWSSRSAVGPRAP
+303 TDYSSSSPAVISR
-318 GVPAAAPTA
+318 PAAA
-327 ARPLIGSDTVVHVTS
+327 ARPLVGSDTVVHVNPPR
-342 ASTRPPSAHH
+342 ARLPSAHH

-374 ANVLGI
+374 ANVIGI

-398 PACTFSDVTRRV
+398 PASTFSDVTRRV
-410 NESLDTFESLE
+410 KESLDTFESLE
-421 STRSQSLALYFES
+421 STHSQSLALYFES
-434 ATVLIRWVESYAV
+434 ATVLIRWVESHAV
-447 IVVGTEQV
+447 VVVGTEEV

-475 KQAGGAAVAFR
+475 KQAGGAAIAFR
-486 STISSLPDNELSEV
+486 STISSLPDNEFSEV
-500 SGTALVVRASLT
+500 SGTALIARPSAT
-512 DPVSDT
+512 EPVPDA
-518 TIVRLTQLFAKPL
+518 TIARVTQLFAKPL

-543 KGGKP
+543 KSGKP
-548 TGLAY
+548 TGAAF

-559 LSSLIEDAAERE
+559 LSVLIEELPERE
-571 AFSTEALRLV
+571 AFLAEALRLV
-581 PKAEAAPPV
+581 PPVEGAPPV
-590 PPPLRSAALLAARP
+590 PPPPKSSAFVSAPPSAQRLVPPVAPQPPSLVAPVAPASAQRP
-604 AIPNLAPPAVPQISA
+604 ALPEPPRPQAPAPQAAPPAVA
-619 NLRAPIAPSAQG
+619 
-631 SPLSGPRRPLQP
+631 
-643 AIGLS
+643 
-648 APAPLIADATELA
+648 APADST
-661 VKTKKFVMY
+661 VKAKKSVMY

>member
-1 MPAHGPSSES
+1 
-11 APSIFPGATIS
+11 
-22 GRFRLERLLGRGS
+22 

-41 ARHLTLDVD
+41 ARHLSLDVD

-106 RGEDVAKLLER
+106 QGEDVGKLLDR
-117 SGRLPPAVTA
+117 SGRLSPAITA
-127 RIVSHACRGLGR
+127 RIVSHACRGLAR

-144 IAHRDVKPENLFLVG
+144 IAHRDVKPDNLFLAG
-159 ATEDEDFVLKILDFG
+159 ASDDEGFVLKILDFG

-180 KPGKDFVGTVV
+180 KTGKDLTGTAV

-198 AYMSPEQAHGSLDV
+198 AYMSPEQAKGLLDV
-212 DYRSDLFSLAVVA
+212 DFRSDLFSLAVVA

-247 VSKDPVPVT
+247 VSKDPVPAT
-256 RLTPGL
+256 RLAPGL

-277 PARRFASAK
+277 PGRRFASAK

-292 HMAIGQYASSA
+292 HMAIGQHSSSA
-303 TDYWSSRSAVGPRAP
+303 TDYTSSSTIATTRAANAVRPY
-318 GVPAAAPTA
+318 PA
-327 ARPLIGSDTVVHVTS
+327 SDTVVNPAT
-342 ASTRPPSAHH
+342 ARQPS

-380 ALVGPEGEPVAH
+380 ALVGPDGDAVAH

-398 PACTFSDVTRRV
+398 PAAAFTDVVRRV
-410 NESLDTFESLE
+410 RESLDTFESLE
-421 STRSQSLALYFES
+421 STHSQAFALYFES
-434 ATVLIRWVESYAV
+434 ATVLIRWVESHTV
-447 IVVGTEQV
+447 IVIGTEQV

-475 KQAGGAAVAFR
+475 RQAGGAAIAFR
-486 STISSLPDNELSEV
+486 STISSLPDNEFSEV
-500 SGTALVVRASLT
+500 SGTALVTKPSPN
-512 DPVSDT
+512 DPVSDA
-518 TIVRLTQLFAKPL
+518 TIARLTQLFVKPL
-531 GAVGRLAIQQRL
+531 GAVGRLAVQQRL
-543 KGGKP
+543 KTGKP
-548 TGLAY
+548 TVLGF
-553 PEFVKR
+553 PDFVKR
-559 LSSLIEDAAERE
+559 LSALIDDTAERQ
-571 AFSTEALRLV
+571 AFSSQALKLV
-581 PKAEAAPPV
+581 PSAELGPPV
-590 PPPLRSAALLAARP
+590 PPTAKAAALATAPPPTKRLVPPVAPTPVAADAKAP
-604 AIPNLAPPAVPQISA
+604 SVALAPEPNAKAKNV
-619 NLRAPIAPSAQG
+619 
-631 SPLSGPRRPLQP
+631 
-643 AIGLS
+643 
-648 APAPLIADATELA
+648 
-661 VKTKKFVMY
+661 VMY

>member
-1 MPAHGPSSES
+1 MSANGPSSDS
-11 APSIFPGATIS
+11 KPSIFPGATIS
-22 GRFRLERLLGRGS
+22 GRFRLERVLGRGS

-91 GAETSG
+91 GAEASG

-106 RGEDVAKLLER
+106 QGEDVGKLLER
-117 SGRLPPAVTA
+117 SGRLSLATTA

-144 IAHRDVKPENLFLVG
+144 ILHRDVKPENLFLVG
-159 ATEDEDFVLKILDFG
+159 ATEDEGFVLKILDFG

-180 KPGKDFVGTVV
+180 KKGIDLVGTAV

-198 AYMSPEQAHGSLDV
+198 AYMSPEQARGLLDV
-212 DYRSDLFSLAVVA
+212 DFRSDLFSLAVVA

-247 VSKDPVPVT
+247 VSKDPVPAT

-262 PRAVDDWFQRALDKN
+262 PRAVDDWFRRALDKN

-292 HMAIGQYASSA
+292 HLAIGQYASSA
-303 TDYWSSRSAVGPRAP
+303 TDYSSSALAVTARAP
-318 GVPAAAPTA
+318 DA
-327 ARPLIGSDTVVHVTS
+327 ARPLTGSDTVVHMGPT
-342 ASTRPPSAHH
+342 ASRSPSAHH
-352 ADVSNHTASTGVP
+352 ADVSNHTACTGVP

-398 PACTFSDVTRRV
+398 PASTFAEVTRLV
-410 NESLDTFESLE
+410 QESLDTFDSLE
-421 STRSQSLALYFES
+421 STRRQALALYFES
-434 ATVLIRWVESYAV
+434 ATVLIRWVESHAV

-475 KQAGGAAVAFR
+475 KQAGGTAIAFR
-486 STISSLPDNELSEV
+486 STISSLPDNEFSEV
-500 SGTALVVRASLT
+500 SGTALVVRPSPSDA
-512 DPVSDT
+512 VSDAT
-518 TIVRLTQLFAKPL
+518 LARVTQLFAKPL

-543 KGGKP
+543 KAGKP
-548 TGLAY
+548 TVQAY

-571 AFSTEALRLV
+571 AFTVEALRLV
-581 PKAEAAPPV
+581 PHGEAAPPV
-590 PPPLRSAALLAARP
+590 PPLAKPAPFSSDLPATQKFAAPRALQFTAGLVAPVASPAQRSTLP
-604 AIPNLAPPAVPQISA
+604 VPP
-619 NLRAPIAPSAQG
+619 RA
-631 SPLSGPRRPLQP
+631 
-643 AIGLS
+643 
-648 APAPLIADATELA
+648 APAADPLPGIASADATA
-661 VKTKKFVMY
+661 KAKSFVMY
-670 RGRKIEVDE
+670 RGRKIETDE

>member
-1 MPAHGPSSES
+1 
-11 APSIFPGATIS
+11 
-22 GRFRLERLLGRGS
+22 
-35 MGSVWL
+35 
-41 ARHLTLDVD
+41 
-50 VAVKFIDAAFRD
+50 
-62 QKDHRSRFALEAQAA
+62 
-77 ARINSPHVVNVLDF
+77 
-91 GAETSG
+91 
-97 RLYIAMEYL
+97 MEDL
-106 RGEDVAKLLER
+106 QGEDVSKLLER
-117 SGRLPPAVTA
+117 SGRLSPAITA
-127 RIVSHACRGLGR
+127 RIVSHACRGLAR

-159 ATEDEDFVLKILDFG
+159 ATEDEGFVLKILDFG

-180 KPGKDFVGTVV
+180 KGAKDFTGTAV

-212 DYRSDLFSLAVVA
+212 DFRSDLFSLAVVA

-256 RLTPGL
+256 RLAPGL

-277 PARRFASAK
+277 PARRFANAK

-292 HMAIGQYASSA
+292 HMAIGQHASSA
-303 TDYWSSRSAVGPRAP
+303 TDYSSSSSAVASRG
-318 GVPAAAPTA
+318 AAV
-327 ARPLIGSDTVVHVTS
+327 ARPLTGSDTVVH
-342 ASTRPPSAHH
+342 ASPVASQKASAHH

-398 PACTFSDVTRRV
+398 PASTFSDVTRRV
-410 NESLDTFESLE
+410 REALDTFESLE

-434 ATVLIRWVESYAV
+434 ATVLIRWVESHAV
-447 IVVGTEQV
+447 VVVGTEQV

-475 KQAGGAAVAFR
+475 KQAGGAAIAFR
-486 STISSLPDNELSEV
+486 STISSLPENEFAEV
-500 SGTALVVRASLT
+500 SGTALVVRPAPT
-512 DPVSDT
+512 DPVPDA
-518 TIVRLTQLFAKPL
+518 TIARLTQLFAKPL

-548 TGLAY
+548 TVQAY
-553 PEFVKR
+553 PDFVRR
-559 LSSLIEDAAERE
+559 LATLIEEASERE
-571 AFSTEALRLV
+571 AFTAEGLRLV
-581 PKAEAAPPV
+581 PQIEAAPPV
-590 PPPLRSAALLAARP
+590 PPPAKAAALVS
-604 AIPNLAPPAVPQISA
+604 APPSTQKFV
-619 NLRAPIAPSAQG
+619 
-631 SPLSGPRRPLQP
+631 SPVASQP
-643 AIGLS
+643 AQPRAA
-648 APAPLIADATELA
+648 APAPAAQRSALPVPPRPPSADLTATPLTA
-661 VKTKKFVMY
+661 PAPDPITKTKKFVMY

>member
-1 MPAHGPSSES
+1 MPVNGPSSEPAS
-11 APSIFPGATIS
+11 SIYPGATIS
-22 GRFRLERLLGRGS
+22 GRFRLVRLLGRGS

-50 VAVKFIDAAFRD
+50 VAVKFIDAAYRD
-62 QKDHRSRFALEAQAA
+62 QKDHRGRFALEAQAA
-77 ARINSPHVVNVLDF
+77 ARINSPHVVNVIDF
-91 GAETSG
+91 GAEVSG

-106 RGEDVAKLLER
+106 QGEDLGKLLER
-117 SGRLPPAVTA
+117 SGRLSPAMTA
-127 RIVSHACRGLGR
+127 RVVSHACRGLAR

-159 ATEDEDFVLKILDFG
+159 SSEDEGFVLKILDFG
-174 VAKSAQ
+174 VAKSAHQ
-180 KPGKDFVGTVV
+180 TTKDFVGTAV

-212 DYRSDLFSLAVVA
+212 DFRSDLFSIAVVA

-247 VSKDPVPVT
+247 VSKDPVPAT

-292 HMAIGQYASSA
+292 HMSIGQNASSA
-303 TDYWSSRSAVGPRAP
+303 TDYSSSPLL
-318 GVPAAAPTA
+318 AAPHA
-327 ARPLIGSDTVVHVTS
+327 AIGARARVASDTVVNAKTS
-342 ASTRPPSAHH
+342 HKPNVQH

-380 ALVGPEGEPVAH
+380 ALVSPEGDAVAH

-398 PACTFSDVTRRV
+398 PASTFSDVTQRV
-410 NESLDTFESLE
+410 KDSLDTFESLE
-421 STRSQSLALYFES
+421 TTRSQALALYFEH
-434 ATVLIRWVESYAV
+434 ATVLIRWVESHAV
-447 IVVGTEQV
+447 IVVATEQV

-466 AASKLQTLA
+466 AASKLQALA

-486 STISSLPDNELSEV
+486 STISSLPDNEVSEV
-500 SGTALVVRASLT
+500 SGTALVVRPSAT
-512 DPVSDT
+512 DPVSDA
-518 TIVRLTQLFAKPL
+518 TIARLTQLYAKPL

-543 KGGKP
+543 KSGKP
-548 TGLAY
+548 TVQGY

-559 LSSLIEDAAERE
+559 LSGLIEDTRERAEF
-571 AFSTEALRLV
+571 FSDALRLV
-581 PKAEAAPPV
+581 PQPESAPPLPPISKTAVTAAPPATRQ
-590 PPPLRSAALLAARP
+590 PL
-604 AIPNLAPPAVPQISA
+604 
-619 NLRAPIAPSAQG
+619 APSAPQ
-631 SPLSGPRRPLQP
+631 
-643 AIGLS
+643 S
-648 APAPLIADATELA
+648 APAQPAPRAAMPIPPRPAGATPSPA
-661 VKTKKFVMY
+661 NPGGDSSAKAKKFVVY